1 MFMKKFIML
10 AGVVL
15 FISSCK
21 KGDAPTVSNDEKKE
35 VLNNY
40 ANIVHASYEDS
51 YNAAVVLKTKID
63 AFVATPTAANFTACK
78 DAWKASRI
86 PYGQT
91 EAYRFYEGPIDDADG
106 PEGLINAWPM
116 DESYVDYI
124 STDPASGIINDPV
137 GFPTI
142 TKAVLEAANE
152 NGGETNIATGFH
164 AIEFLLWGQDLSAS
178 GPGARPYTDYV
189 TGAGGTAANQARR
202 GTYLKVAA
210 ELLVENLL
218 ELVNEWKPGGAYRT
232 TFTTTLNAD
241 SALTYLVRG
250 IGELSKGEL
259 AGERMTVALTNQ
271 DQEDEHSCFSDNT
284 HIDIQMNFVGI
295 ENVYLG
301 QYTRTSGA
309 TIKGKSLS
317 DIVGK
322 LDATKNTAVTAQ
334 LADARTKV
342 FAIPAPF
349 DQQIIGDPGGKV
361 VAGINSLRSV
371 SDKMADAVFVIGVR
385 VSF

>member
-1 MFMKKFIML
+1 MKKIVML
-10 AGVVL
+10 AGIVL
-15 FISSCK
+15 FITSCK
-21 KGDAPTVSNDEKKE
+21 KDDAPSVSNDEKKE

-40 ANIVHASYEDS
+40 ATIVHASYEDS
-51 YNAAVVLKTKID
+51 YNAAVNLKTKID
-63 AFVATPTAANFTACK
+63 AFVATPTAANFTTCK
-78 DAWKASRI
+78 DAWKASRL

-91 EAYRFYEGPIDDADG
+91 EAYRFYEGPIDNANG

-124 STDPASGIINDPV
+124 STNATTGIINDPV
-137 GFPTI
+137 GFPAI
-142 TKAVLEAANE
+142 TKTVLENANE

-164 AIEFLLWGQDLSAS
+164 AIEFLLWGQDLSTS
-178 GPGARPYTDYV
+178 GPGARPFTDYV
-189 TGAGGTAANQARR
+189 TGAGGTASNQSRR

-210 ELLVENLL
+210 DLLVDNLL
-218 ELVNEWKPGGAYRT
+218 ELVNQWKTGGAYRT
-232 TFTTTLNAD
+232 TFTNTLNAD

-301 QYTRTSGA
+301 QYTRTSGVI
-309 TIKGKSLS
+309 IKGKSLS
-317 DIVGK
+317 DIVSK
-322 LDATKNTAVTAQ
+322 LNATKNNAETTQ

-342 FAIPAPF
+342 YAIPAPF

-361 VAGINSLRSV
+361 VAAINSLRLV
-371 SDKMADAVFVIGVR
+371 SDKLADAVFVLGVK

>member
-1 MFMKKFIML
+1 MKKVILM
-10 AGVVL
+10 AGI
-15 FISSCK
+15 ISCLVSCK
-21 KGDAPTVSNDEKKE
+21 KDDEVPSVTNDEKKE
-35 VLNNY
+35 VINNY
-40 ANIVHASYEDS
+40 ATIVHASYEDS
-51 YNAAVVLKTKID
+51 YNAALNLKAKID

-91 EAYRFYEGPIDDADG
+91 EAYRFYEGPIDNANG

-124 STDPASGIINDPV
+124 STNATTGIINDPV
-137 GFPTI
+137 GFPVI
-142 TKAVLEAANE
+142 TRAVLEAANE

-189 TGAGGTAANQARR
+189 TGVGGTALNQARR
-202 GTYLKVAA
+202 GTYLKVATD
-210 ELLVENLL
+210 LLVDNLL
-218 ELVNEWKPGGAYRT
+218 ELVNEWKTGGAYRT
-232 TFTTTLNAD
+232 TFTTSLNVD

-284 HIDIQMNFVGI
+284 HIDIQMNFLGI

-301 QYTRTSGA
+301 HYTRTSG
-309 TIKGKSLS
+309 TVIKGKSLS

-322 LDATKNTAVTAQ
+322 VDAAKNNEETAQ
-334 LADARTKV
+334 LADARVKV
-342 FAIPAPF
+342 YAIPAPF

-361 VAGINSLRSV
+361 VAAINSLRLV
-371 SDKMADAVFVIGVR
+371 SDKLADAVFAVGVR

>member
-1 MFMKKFIML
+1 MKKIIML
-10 AGVVL
+10 AGIVL
-15 FISSCK
+15 FITSCK
-21 KGDAPTVSNDEKKE
+21 KDKAPTVTTDEKKE

-40 ANIVHASYEDS
+40 ATIVHASYEDS
-51 YNAAVVLKTKID
+51 YNAAVALKTKID

-116 DESYVDYI
+116 DEGYVDYTA
-124 STDPASGIINDPV
+124 TDLNAGIINNPV
-137 GFPTI
+137 DFPVI
-142 TKAVLEAANE
+142 SKAVLETANE

-164 AIEFLLWGQDLSAS
+164 AIEFLLWGQDLSSS

-218 ELVNEWKPGGAYRT
+218 DLVNEWKPGGTYRT
-232 TFTTTLNAD
+232 TFTTTLNVD

-295 ENVYLG
+295 ENVYRG
-301 QYTRTSGA
+301 QYTRTNG
-309 TIKGKSLS
+309 TVIKGKSLS
-317 DIVGK
+317 DVVGK
-322 LDATKNTAVTAQ
+322 LDATKNTAVTAE

-361 VAGINSLRSV
+361 TAAINSLRSV